1 MIDQQ
6 PQQHEMLLDKTYPTG
21 VEEWYCPACGR
32 RFVMQ
37 WPPKY
42 KRIILNGGD
51 EYAAHS
57 GGKGGLKVGGMQ
69 IQSSEESTSPTEK
82 DLPLHHWKSWLD
94 SEDTSKW
101 WPED

>member
-1 MIDQQ
+1 MMNNLS
-6 PQQHEMLLDKTYPTG
+6 HEMILDKTYPTG
-21 VEEWYCPACGR
+21 AQEWYCPTCGR

-42 KRIILNGGD
+42 KRIILNSGD

-57 GGKGGLKVGGMQ
+57 GGKGGLKMGGVQ
-69 IQSSEESTSPTEK
+69 IQPSEESAPPTEE
-82 DLPLHHWKSWLD
+82 DLPLDHWKSWLD
-94 SEDTSKW
+94 SDDTNKW

>member
-1 MIDQQ
+1 MIDDKY
-6 PQQHEMLLDKTYPTG
+6 HEMRLETTYPSG
-21 VEEWYCPACGR
+21 AEEWFCPICER

-57 GGKGGLKVGGMQ
+57 GGKGGLKVGTVQ
-69 IQSSEESTSPTEK
+69 IQPSEESAPPAEE
-82 DLPLHHWKSWLD
+82 DLPLDRWESWLD
-94 SEDTSKW
+94 SEDASKW